1 MSDTKDTATVVL
13 TTEERR
19 LVTRLLLV
27 ERDAEAK
34 YLSAIE
40 LVDGMPEATAAASDR
55 VQMITRLIAKLDE
68 AYVASV
74 REAVA
79 R

>member
-13 TTEERR
+13 TTDERH
-19 LVTRLLLV
+19 LVTRLLLI

-34 YLSAIE
+34 FLAAIK
-40 LVDGMPEATAAASDR
+40 LVDGMPKATAAAADK
-55 VQMITRLIAKLDE
+55 VQMLTGLVAKLDE
-68 AYVASV
+68 AYAASV

>member
-13 TTEERR
+13 TTDERR

-40 LVDGMPEATAAASDR
+40 LVDGMSEATAAAADR
-55 VQMITRLIAKLDE
+55 VQMITGLIAKLDE

-74 REAVA
+74 REAFA

>member
-1 MSDTKDTATVVL
+1 MPDTKDTATVVL
-13 TTEERR
+13 TTDERR

-40 LVDGMPEATAAASDR
+40 LVDGMPEATAAAADR
-55 VQMITRLIAKLDE
+55 VQMLTGLIAKLDE

>member
-1 MSDTKDTATVVL
+1 MPDTKDTATVVL
-13 TTEERR
+13 TTDERR

-40 LVDGMPEATAAASDR
+40 LVDGMPEATAAAADR
-55 VQMITRLIAKLDE
+55 VQMITGLIAKLDE